1 MLASTTA
8 GTAFG
13 NNSRRHLNSWLVFTS
28 CRRATI
34 DTEAPGSSVSA
45 TIWRFNASGH
55 SRRRPTQSGLP
66 VVSTKL
72 LVDT

>member
-1 MLASTTA
+1 MTPLRSTRRRCRGRSATISTGTIVLASTTT

-13 NNSRRHLNSWLVFTS
+13 NSSRRHLNSWLVFTS

-45 TIWRFNASGH
+45 TI
-55 SRRRPTQSGLP
+55 
-66 VVSTKL
+66 
-72 LVDT
+72 